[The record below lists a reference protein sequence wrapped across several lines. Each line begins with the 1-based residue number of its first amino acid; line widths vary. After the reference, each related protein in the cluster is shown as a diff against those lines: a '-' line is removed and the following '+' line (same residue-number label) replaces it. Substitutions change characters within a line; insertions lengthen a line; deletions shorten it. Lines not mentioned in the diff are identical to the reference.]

1 MIDYLLN
8 LLTLI
13 NIYLILG
20 LSLNILVGYSG
31 LFSMCQAAFY
41 GIGAYISSLLMAK
54 SGINFFI
61 SLLAAIIG
69 TMIVSLFVSLPSL
82 RLKGDYFILATLSFQ
97 IIIFYVLY
105 NSTKLTGGAFGIKGI
120 PSPQILGVVMNN
132 PIRFFFFSLFF
143 ALIAIIF
150 CFILL
155 KSPFGQVLKAIREDE
170 LLAST
175 MGKDIFGFKVKAFA
189 ISAGLAAIAGS
200 LFASYLNY
208 IDPSSF
214 TINETIF
221 ILSIV
226 IIGGGGNIV
235 GPVIGT
241 FLAFLIPEILKFLGI
256 PDTIAPNLRQI
267 IYGFLLIV
275 FMYYRPQG
283 VMGEYKLGEGE

>member
-175 MGKDIFGFKVKAFA
+175 MGKDIFSFKVKAFA
-189 ISAGLAAIAGS
+189 ISAGLAALAGS